1 MKITLNPDRIN
12 HISVN
17 GVPASQHFNI
27 VEAVTILEAYL
38 KMRSIKLARII
49 EIGTLN
55 GGFTT
60 LLANHRISENADIH
74 TFDIQNA
81 LDAEYIKKS
90 NTTHHYQDVF
100 HNSKTVEDLITAE
113 GTALVFCDGGDKI
126 KEFNYF
132 SQFLKPGDLI
142 FCHDYAV
149 DGETFYKHILY
160 KVWNW
165 HQIGY
170 SDIAHSLKEH
180 NLQPC
185 LSDVFEL
192 VVWGSFIK
200 S

>member
-27 VEAVTILEAYL
+27 VVAVTILEAYL

-90 NTTHHYQDVF
+90 NTRDRY
-100 HNSKTVEDLITAE
+100 K
-113 GTALVFCDGGDKI
+113 
-126 KEFNYF
+126 
-132 SQFLKPGDLI
+132 SQK
-142 FCHDYAV
+142 
-149 DGETFYKHILY
+149 
-160 KVWNW
+160 
-165 HQIGY
+165 
-170 SDIAHSLKEH
+170 
-180 NLQPC
+180 
-185 LSDVFEL
+185 
-192 VVWGSFIK
+192 
-200 S
+200 